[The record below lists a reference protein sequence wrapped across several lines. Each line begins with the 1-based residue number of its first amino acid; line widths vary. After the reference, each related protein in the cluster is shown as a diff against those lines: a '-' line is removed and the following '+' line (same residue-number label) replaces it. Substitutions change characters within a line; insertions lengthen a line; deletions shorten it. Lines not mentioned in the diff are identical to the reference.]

1 MTDKEAIT
9 YANILNRLYSKD
21 FRAYTRARLNT
32 PSKYEIKKLV
42 RAAKAECE
50 HQAKIRHDAL
60 VQELF
65 DLAHH
70 TRLREHVNKKGVSG
84 SCRVGYTTTITPTA
98 AQKRV
103 KRLASETQKRV
114 KRLANGGSSY
124 VYELPS
130 LAHFCAAFT
139 HFCAALANLFTRFCA
154 AVGVIVVV

>member
-103 KRLASETQKRV
+103 KRLASAAQKCV
-114 KRLANGGSSY
+114 
-124 VYELPS
+124 
-130 LAHFCAAFT
+130 
-139 HFCAALANLFTRFCA
+139 
-154 AVGVIVVV
+154 